1 MDRLG
6 VVKQRTD
13 RTLGT
18 QHVHRHMPPM
28 PRHDRQLA
36 LALRPPP
43 QPDAPHQPPFV
54 TQPSPRRRVAAVGQ
68 LTRRTT
74 HPTHERA
81 RGADPP
87 WRVEVYNRLRALK
100 PQGERLLIVAVGNP
114 RLAREQRGL
123 HRTPLLVRWLDPA

>member
-6 VVKQRTD
+6 VVKKLTD
-13 RTLGT
+13 RILGT
-18 QHVHRHMPPM
+18 QHVQHRMARM
-28 PRHDRQLA
+28 PRHDRQLS

-68 LTRRTT
+68 LTLRTT

-81 RGADPP
+81 LRRPTIAYRGTRPYPRVRAAD
-87 WRVEVYNRLRALK
+87 RASRDSCRR
-100 PQGERLLIVAVGNP
+100 QSTP
-114 RLAREQRGL
+114 RPRATWTAQHATPGTRAR
-123 HRTPLLVRWLDPA
+123 P